1 MWDDNQL
8 KSESSSTNIPGSSSE
23 SQRINSATLFS
34 AGDVVLIHHQGT
46 VYTLRKTRN
55 GKLIL
60 TK

>member
-1 MWDDNQL
+1 MWENNQPE
-8 KSESSSTNIPGSSSE
+8 SESPSTNAPGASTNSR
-23 SQRINSATLFS
+23 RINSTTLFA

>member
-1 MWDDNQL
+1 MWEHHQP
-8 KSESSSTNIPGSSSE
+8 KSERPGSNAPRASTE
-23 SQRINSATLFS
+23 SQRINSAALFS
-34 AGDVVLIHHQGT
+34 SGDVVLIHHQGT

>member
-1 MWDDNQL
+1 MWEPNQP
-8 KSESSSTNIPGSSSE
+8 KSETPVPNVPGAITE

-34 AGDVVLIHHQGT
+34 AGDVVLIHHRGT
-46 VYTLRKTRN
+46 LYTLRKTRN

>member
-1 MWDDNQL
+1 MWEHNQP
-8 KSESSSTNIPGSSSE
+8 KSESPGRNMPEASME

>member
-1 MWDDNQL
+1 MWDHSQL
-8 KSESSSTNIPGSSSE
+8 KSESPSTNIPGTSTA
-23 SQRINSATLFS
+23 SQRINSATLFC

-46 VYTLRKTRN
+46 IYTLRKTRN

>member
-1 MWDDNQL
+1 MWEHNQP
-8 KSESSSTNIPGSSSE
+8 KSEGSSTNLPRASTE

-34 AGDVVLIHHQGT
+34 AGDVVLIHHQGP

>member
-1 MWDDNQL
+1 MWEHNQPE
-8 KSESSSTNIPGSSSE
+8 SESPTTKVPGASTE
-23 SQRINSATLFS
+23 SRRINSTTLFS
-34 AGDVVLIHHQGT
+34 EGDVVLIHHQGT

>member
-1 MWDDNQL
+1 MWQHNQP
-8 KSESSSTNIPGSSSE
+8 KPESSSTNIAGPRTE

>member
-1 MWDDNQL
+1 MWENNQP
-8 KSESSSTNIPGSSSE
+8 KSESPGTNIPGASTE

>member
-1 MWDDNQL
+1 MWEHNQP
-8 KSESSSTNIPGSSSE
+8 KSEGSSTNLPRASTE

>member
-1 MWDDNQL
+1 MWEHNQP
-8 KSESSSTNIPGSSSE
+8 KPESPDAKMPGPSGE

-34 AGDVVLIHHQGT
+34 SGDVVLIHHQGT

>member
-1 MWDDNQL
+1 MWEHNQP
-8 KSESSSTNIPGSSSE
+8 KSESSSTDLPRASTE